1 MKMNT
6 HYKARRL
13 AILSCTALPLLM
25 LGCANPDGAIP
36 SRASLLLANTLENGK
51 TINSIAIS
59 KADWPQE
66 QWWSRYAD
74 AQLDALLTEALAGTP
89 SLRIAAAR
97 VRQAQAMAGIAE
109 SAASVNANAALKDTR
124 QRYSAHS
131 TIPHP
136 LAGTWDTFND
146 LSLNLS
152 YEFDFWGK
160 NEASITAAL
169 DRVHGAEVDE
179 RAARLM
185 LTTGV
190 IQTYLRLAQLN
201 DQLDLFQAILKQ
213 RIALLA
219 LTQQRVNAGLDSQL
233 ELKQAESVVPASRQ
247 QIAATRE
254 EIELTKIQ
262 LAVLLGKGPDRGLS
276 LTRPQIKPQAFFGLS
291 AVLPADLIGRRPD
304 VVAMRW
310 RVEAASQDIRVVRT
324 QFMPNVS
331 LFSFIG
337 FQSLGLDQ
345 FINSGSRTAG
355 IGPAISLPIFDGG
368 RLRGNLGARNAE
380 YDIAIEQYNQTVIG
394 AVQDVVNQLTSIRWY
409 EEQHSEQLQA
419 VSTAQTAYELSVQ
432 RYRSG
437 IGTYLQVL
445 TAELLLNA
453 QKKTLLDIEARSL
466 QLDVNLIRSLGG
478 GVLDV

>member
-1 MKMNT
+1 MNKKYT
-6 HYKARRL
+6 TRKL
-13 AILSCTALPLLM
+13 LILLCAALPLLM

-36 SRASLLLANTLENGK
+36 SHSSLLSANTLESSK
-51 TINSIAIS
+51 TINNIAIS
-59 KADWPQE
+59 KVDWPKE
-66 QWWSRYAD
+66 KWWSRYAD
-74 AQLDALLTEALAGTP
+74 AQLDALLSEALAGTP

-109 SAASVNANAALKDTR
+109 SAASINANATLKDTR
-124 QRYSAHS
+124 QRYSEHS

-136 LAGTWDTFND
+136 LAGTWNTYND

-152 YEFDFWGK
+152 YEFDFWEK
-160 NEASITAAL
+160 NEANITAAL

-201 DQLDLFQAILKQ
+201 DQLDLFQSILQQ

-219 LTQQRVNAGLDSQL
+219 LTQQRVKAGIDSQL
-233 ELKQAESVVPASRQ
+233 ELKQAESVVPSARQ

-262 LAVLLGKGPDRGLS
+262 LAALLGKGPDRSLS
-276 LTRPQIKPQAFFGLS
+276 LTRPTIKSQEFFGLP
-291 AVLPADLIGRRPD
+291 AALPVDLIGRRPD

-310 RVEAASQDIRVVRT
+310 RVEAASQDIRVARA

-331 LFSFIG
+331 LLSFIG
-337 FQSLGLDQ
+337 FQSLGFDQ

-368 RLRGNLGARNAE
+368 RLRSNLGARNAE

-394 AVQDVVNQLTSIRWY
+394 AVQDVVNQLTSMHWY
-409 EEQHSEQLQA
+409 EEQHNQQLQA

-432 RYRSG
+432 RYRAG
-437 IGTYLQVL
+437 ITTYLQVL
-445 TAELLLNA
+445 TAELLLNV

>member
-1 MKMNT
+1 MKKPYIAHRWT
-6 HYKARRL
+6 
-13 AILSCTALPLLM
+13 ILLCTTLPLLM
-25 LGCANPDGAIP
+25 LGCANPNGAIP
-36 SRASLLLANTLENGK
+36 SHSSLLSANTLESGK
-51 TINSIAIS
+51 TINNIAIS
-59 KADWPQE
+59 KADWPKE
-66 QWWSRYAD
+66 QWWRRYAD

-109 SAASVNANAALKDTR
+109 SAASVNANATLKDTR
-124 QRYSAHS
+124 QRYSEHS

-136 LAGTWDTFND
+136 LAGTWNTYNE

-219 LTQQRVNAGLDSQL
+219 LTQQRVNAGIDSQV
-233 ELKQAESVVPASRQ
+233 ELKQAESAVPSSRQ
-247 QIAATRE
+247 QIAVTRE

-262 LAVLLGKGPDRGLS
+262 LAALLGKGPDRSLS
-276 LTRPQIKPQAFFGLS
+276 LTRPTIKLQEFFGLP
-291 AVLPADLIGRRPD
+291 AVLPVDLIGRRPD

-310 RVEAASQDIRVVRT
+310 RVEASSQDIHVARA

-337 FQSLGLDQ
+337 FQSLGFDQ

-394 AVQDVVNQLTSIRWY
+394 AVQDVVNQLTSIHWHQ
-409 EEQHSEQLQA
+409 EQHTQQLEA

-432 RYRSG
+432 RYRAG
-437 IGTYLQVL
+437 VGTYLQVL
-445 TAELLLNA
+445 VAELQVNS
-453 QKKTLLDIEARSL
+453 QKKGLLDIEARSL